1 MTEDIQ
7 FCIEEAKEKMQEASS
22 HLDSELLKLRA
33 GKADVNILNSVYV
46 DYYGANSPLNQV
58 SNISTPDPKTIAIRP
73 WEKSMIQ
80 PIEKAIMAANL
91 GLTPVND
98 GEIIRINIPPL
109 TEERRK
115 DLVKQIK
122 HEGENA
128 KISIRNARR
137 DANETLKKFK
147 KEGAS
152 EDEIKDAEKKVQD
165 VTDKYSKKVD
175 ELVERK
181 EKEVMTV

>member
-7 FCIEEAKEKMQEASS
+7 FTIEEAKEKMQNSTE
-22 HLDSELLKLRA
+22 HLQNDLLKMRA
-33 GKADVNILNSVYV
+33 GKADVNILNGIYV
-46 DYYGANSPLNQV
+46 DYYGTNTPLNQV
-58 SNISTPDPKTIAIRP
+58 SNISTPDAKTVAIRP
-73 WEKSMIQ
+73 WEKKMID

-91 GLTPVND
+91 SITPVND
-98 GEIIRINIPPL
+98 GELIRINIPPL

-122 HEGENA
+122 NEGENT

-137 DANETLKKFK
+137 DANETLKKIQ
-147 KEGAS
+147 KEGAE
-152 EDEIKDAEKKVQD
+152 EDSVKKGEKKIQEL
-165 VTDKYSKKVD
+165 TDEFSKKID
-175 ELVERK
+175 DILESK